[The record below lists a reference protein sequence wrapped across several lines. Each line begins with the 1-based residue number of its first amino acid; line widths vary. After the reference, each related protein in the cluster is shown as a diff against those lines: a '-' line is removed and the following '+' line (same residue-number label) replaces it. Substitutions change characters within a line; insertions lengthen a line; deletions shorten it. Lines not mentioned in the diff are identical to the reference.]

1 MKSKKCLIIDKWFFL
16 CGDDLREAGDVLK
29 GDIAGR
35 LFKADDNKYGVSVV
49 QVIQKYEYQNLF
61 RMNFF
66 TEDKQSTEKEL
77 LTFIEQSCKKMREIV
92 SDYLRQRPQA
102 RLQKSDVERC
112 NLLMEKCLEM
122 LDLRK

>member
-16 CGDDLREAGDVLK
+16 CGDDLREVGDVLK

-77 LTFIEQSCKKMREIV
+77 LAFIEQSCKKMREIV
-92 SDYLRQRPQA
+92 SDYLRQRPQT

-112 NLLMEKCLEM
+112 NLLTEKCLEM